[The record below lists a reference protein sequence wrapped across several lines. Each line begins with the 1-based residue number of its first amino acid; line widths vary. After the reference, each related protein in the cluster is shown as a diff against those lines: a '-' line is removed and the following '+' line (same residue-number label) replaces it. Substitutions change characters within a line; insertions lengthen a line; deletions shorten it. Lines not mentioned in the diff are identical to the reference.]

1 MQYLSARPQYAY
13 TPGKAID
20 EAIAQVMQHC
30 ATCRYRVMHKG
41 YARDFPMKRGLS
53 PYLYAMF
60 TCLLHDEIA
69 ECTSREWAARAAT
82 LFADDTH
89 LSWDISAESDLRFVM
104 HCVQRKHSGSY
115 RSMA

>member
-1 MQYLSARPQYAY
+1 MPGPRYAN

-53 PYLYAMF
+53 PYLYALF